1 MIKPKKPIAFVC
13 AAALLLSPTGALGAS
28 PSDFVDFPN
37 DWSQGAMT
45 AAVENGLLGGVGD
58 GRIAPRGEVTRAQMA
73 AIINRAFGAEKQ
85 ASLSSYSDVAADAW
99 YAVDMAKAVQM
110 GTFSGTGNGLLE
122 PDRAITREEAF
133 SVLARAFALE
143 AGDDS
148 SLASFSDGAQVS
160 SWAKGSVSAMVA
172 AGYVNGSD
180 GNRLNPQQS
189 ITRAEF
195 AAVMSN
201 LVAQYIDA
209 DSTLNR
215 SLEIDGN
222 VIVRGNVDLSGYT
235 INGDVIIAD
244 EAANVTLDGVTV
256 NGRLV
261 VRGASDSLTISGSTA
276 DGVIITNPNGASVLK
291 TDNASDLGTVTA
303 LGDLTL
309 SSGQLD
315 RLTIAE
321 SATITVEKDASVST
335 ITVSADDVTIN
346 GAGKVD
352 KVQANADNVHVNVED
367 AEVTAGKGTSG
378 VTAGDTSVA
387 PGESAAVSGASDN
400 DNENTGSNTGNGG
413 STGGNN
419 NNPGGSTDTP
429 STDNPGGGNDNPG
442 TTPGGDGSNPGGNT
456 DTPGGSEETP
466 AAAIINAETTKLVDL
481 GWSQYVTVQF
491 TKGHSLKNTTLT
503 IDGTDVT
510 KACTPVTDD
519 GSIVKWEITDLNPAQ
534 LVATSAGE
542 SQTDTLSDNASPKKP
557 EVVTDS
563 APDYMIAHGAVSYFD
578 YYLSNYDEN
587 GQVRV
592 EPKKTTFNISGET
605 ATDVPAFY
613 SADAELHEGDGH
625 YGVSGT
631 VTIEFAQESDADKAW
646 FAAVPANKTGTV
658 QLVADNENQ
667 NVIADNLSYTKNDDG
682 TITIPLGQE
691 NFYSNGRYN
700 VRIYS
705 DGHDPA
711 LVPIHVVNAQ
721 APSLSLTGSGS
732 FKSGENIHFAIKDM
746 TYGATAP
753 IYAVELTRPD
763 NTTVSLEKFTDW
775 GQIVDSLALYN
786 DPNNNTPYNG
796 TYTITVHSNGFKD
809 MSLSFTITGG
819 TNVPTAASR
828 STRSLNVDAVS
839 RATSGGG
846 SSESGGSGAV
856 SANLKFDADLLINA
870 QILVDMGLANDAAK
884 GIADRWQYEM
894 SGWDQVYSK
903 TDAEHAYDWGDYITK
918 VNQART
924 RGEYLSF
931 AEYTENAADWD
942 LTGAPYAVK
951 SVLED
956 NLLGEA
962 QLSGTWKGQQT
973 PTVTLVDESGK
984 AIDAVKEGSDARLK
998 FSDAAY
1004 LEKLD
1009 SLNIN
1014 SEPFDMDKT
1023 LYSVNGDTL
1032 IIKNEALDFGTNNL
1046 VIYADGYRAKY
1057 VNIRYDRNLETGLS
1071 LSGPG
1076 NFERGNQA
1084 KITVENSKD
1093 DYLNNLTAVTVYKP
1107 SGATERVFAWG
1118 VGSFDDEYYQV
1129 SNNNVLTIVD
1139 NKGNIFNEDGEYT
1152 IALDAQYYNR
1162 LTTEQFTVTGKLETA
1177 PAAVSASK
1185 DSADNYVVHFDDASA
1200 YAWKAKWTSVTV
1212 NETAYDEAGIGATTL
1227 NRNDYKWSTGTSGG
1241 YDLTLQS
1248 QSFTQA
1254 ENTIVIKATGYADA
1268 TFKVTKDGSLV
1279 GAPEEPDTPDTQPA
1293 PTAPTATVDDNGNVK
1308 LTFDAPDSTWRS
1320 KVSAVKVNDTAY
1332 TKFDDLTGNPGEN
1345 QYEWQESKGQ
1355 DIDTLYL
1362 DKTSFSNGDNIVVIS
1377 AEGYKDLTV
1386 KVTIEESEEP
1396 GGETSILEVPNIS
1409 NYGRTSN
1416 IIYFDQEGTNEAAE
1430 SYLNALSESGKVTV
1444 NGTEYRKS
1452 DYSSWLED
1460 NEYGIVNG
1468 DDKQIKLDDAAFDY
1482 MKDNT
1487 IVIEVEGYK
1496 TLTVTVH
1503 SNGSY
1508 TATTSKPG
1516 DSTSSSDSEQENGK
1530 EAPRP
1535 GDFEKDTM
1543 GLGSNKLHFYYDR
1556 DNESLVKEYLQSI
1569 TDVTVNGSKYSIGEG
1584 GWGIADNVFDNSSA
1598 AETDKYLELSTN
1610 AFKNDGTDTIIIK
1623 ADGYKDLTIT
1633 IDKDGN
1639 L

>member
-58 GRIAPRGEVTRAQMA
+58 GRIAPQGEVTRAQMA

-85 ASLSSYSDVAADAW
+85 APLSSYSDVAADAW

-180 GNRLNPQQS
+180 GNRLNPQQT

-195 AAVMSN
+195 AAVMSKI
-201 LVAQYIDA
+201 VAQYIDA
-209 DSTLNR
+209 EDVQQSR
-215 SLEIDGN
+215 SLSIDGN
-222 VIVRGNVDLSGYT
+222 VIVRGDVDLSGYT
-235 INGDVIIAD
+235 INGDIIIAD

-261 VRGASDSLTISGSTA
+261 VRGASDSLTISDSTA

-309 SSGQLD
+309 SGGQLD
-315 RLTIAE
+315 RLSVAE

-346 GAGKVD
+346 GAGTVD

-387 PGESAAVSGASDN
+387 PGESAAVSGDSDN

-429 STDNPGGGNDNPG
+429 GTDNPGGGNDNPG

-481 GWSQYVTVQF
+481 GWSQYVTIQF
-491 TKGHSLKNTTLT
+491 TKGHTLENTTLS

-542 SQTDTLSDNASPKKP
+542 SQTDTLSDNASPKNPK
-557 EVVTDS
+557 VVTDS
-563 APDYMIAHGAVSYFD
+563 APDYMIAHGPVSYFD

-700 VRIYS
+700 VSIYS

-775 GQIVDSLALYN
+775 GQIDDSLVLYN
-786 DPNNNTPYNG
+786 DNTNNTLYNG

-809 MSLSFTITGG
+809 MSLPFTITGG

-856 SANLKFDADLLINA
+856 TANLKFDADLLINA
-870 QILVDMGLANDAAK
+870 QILVDMGMANDAAK
-884 GIADRWQYEM
+884 GIADRWKYEM
-894 SGWDQVYSK
+894 AGWDQVYSK
-903 TDAEHAYDWGDYITK
+903 TDAEHAYDWSDYITK

-931 AEYTENAADWD
+931 AEYVNKKPDWD

-956 NLLGEA
+956 NLLGET

-984 AIDAVKEGSDARLK
+984 AIDAVKEGSAARLK

-1004 LEKLD
+1004 LKALNR
-1009 SLNIN
+1009 LNIN
-1014 SEPFDMDKT
+1014 SEPFDMDDT
-1023 LYSVNGDTL
+1023 LYSVSGDTL

-1076 NFERGNQA
+1076 NFESGNQA
-1084 KITVENSKD
+1084 KITVENSKG
-1093 DYLNNLTAVTVYKP
+1093 DYLKNLTAVTVYKP
-1107 SGATERVFAWG
+1107 SGATERVFAQG
-1118 VGSFDDEYYQV
+1118 VSGFYDEYYQV
-1129 SNNNVLTIVD
+1129 SNDNVLIIVD
-1139 NKGNIFNEDGEYT
+1139 NKGNIFDEDGEYT

-1162 LTTEQFTVTGKLETA
+1162 LTTEKFTVTGELKSAPTA
-1177 PAAVSASK
+1177 ISASK
-1185 DSADNYVVHFDDASA
+1185 DSGGNYVVHFDDASA
-1200 YAWKAKWTSVTV
+1200 YSWKDKWTSVTV
-1212 NETAYDEAGIGATTL
+1212 NETAYDEAVIGGTL
-1227 NRNDYKWSTGTSGG
+1227 NRNDYKWTAGVNDG
-1241 YDLTLQS
+1241 YDLTLQADAFD
-1248 QSFTQA
+1248 QD
-1254 ENTIVIKATGYADA
+1254 ENTIVIKATGYND
-1268 TFKVTKDGSLV
+1268 TTIKVTSEGSLV
-1279 GAPEEPDTPDTQPA
+1279 GAPEDPAEEAKPA
-1293 PTAPTATVDDNGNVK
+1293 PAAPTATVDEAGNVT
-1308 LTFDAPDSTWRS
+1308 LAFADTVEWEYRN
-1320 KVSAVKVNDTAY
+1320 AVTEVTVNDTAY
-1332 TKFDDLTGNPGEN
+1332 SKFDDITGNPGDK
-1345 QYEWQESKGQ
+1345 QYEWQESQSQG
-1355 DIDTLYL
+1355 IDALYL
-1362 DKTSFSNGDNIVVIS
+1362 DKISFVTGENTVVIK
-1377 AEGYKDLTV
+1377 AEGYEDLTV
-1386 KVTIEESEEP
+1386 TVKIDGEEEP
-1396 GGETSILEVPNIS
+1396 GDTIKDVPEVTYQ
-1409 NYGRTSN
+1409 NYGHGTAYLYIDNGSMSSTNGANYINAISSITVDRTEFSKAW
-1416 IIYFDQEGTNEAAE
+1416 GHRPSA
-1430 SYLNALSESGKVTV
+1430 
-1444 NGTEYRKS
+1444 
-1452 DYSSWLED
+1452 
-1460 NEYGIVNG
+1460 NEYVTSSSTPYI
-1468 DDKQIKLDDAAFDY
+1468 AFTGSTFSSK
-1482 MKDNT
+1482 KDT
-1487 IVIEVEGYK
+1487 VVVVEAEGYK

-1503 SNGSY
+1503 ADGSI
-1508 TATTSKPG
+1508 TTSTADPG
-1516 DSTSSSDSEQENGK
+1516 ASDEEQPSDGKDAPAVKSS
-1530 EAPRP
+1530 
-1535 GDFEKDTM
+1535 EKVYYS
-1543 GLGSNKLHFYYDR
+1543 GNYILHFENNVDS
-1556 DNESLVKEYLQSI
+1556 NWETAIKSGKA
-1569 TDVTVNGSKYSIGEG
+1569 TVVVNDTTYAFK
-1584 GWGIADNVFDNSSA
+1584 SSA
-1598 AETDKYLELSTN
+1598 LLVDDNNYAWTNYGDPQLTLDPTAFTKEKNTITISAE
-1610 AFKNDGTDTIIIK
+1610 
-1623 ADGYKDLTIT
+1623 GYKDLTIT

-1639 L
+1639 LIK

>member
-37 DWSQGAMT
+37 DWSTGAMT
-45 AAVENGLLGGVGD
+45 AAVDNGLLGGVGD
-58 GRIAPRGEVTRAQMA
+58 GRIAPQGEVTRAQMA

-180 GNRLNPQQS
+180 GNRLNPQQT

-195 AAVMSN
+195 AAVMSKI
-201 LVAQYIDA
+201 VAQYIDA

-244 EAANVTLDGVTV
+244 EATNVTLDGVTV

-261 VRGASDSLTISGSTA
+261 VRGASDSLTINDSSA

-309 SSGQLD
+309 SGGQLD

-321 SATITVEKDASVST
+321 SATITVEKDASVET

-387 PGESAAVSGASDN
+387 PGESATVSGDSDN

-413 STGGNN
+413 SSGGNN

-429 STDNPGGGNDNPG
+429 GTDNPGGGNDNPG
-442 TTPGGDGSNPGGNT
+442 TTPGGGESTGDNT
-456 DTPGGSEETP
+456 NPGGSEETP
-466 AAAIINAETTKLVDL
+466 AAAIINAETTRLVDL

-491 TKGHSLKNTTLT
+491 TKGHTLDNTILT
-503 IDGTDVT
+503 IDGTNVT
-510 KACTPVTDD
+510 KAFTPVTDD

-542 SQTDTLSDNASPKKP
+542 SQTDTLSNNASPKEPK
-557 EVVTDS
+557 VVTDS
-563 APDYMIAHGAVSYFD
+563 APDYMIAHGPVSYFD

-592 EPKKTTFNISGET
+592 DPAKTTFNISGET
-605 ATDVPAFY
+605 VTDVPAFY
-613 SADAELHEGDGH
+613 SADAELHKSDGH

-631 VTIEFAQESDADKAW
+631 VTIEFAQETDADKAW
-646 FAAVPANKTGTV
+646 FAAVPANKSGTV
-658 QLVADNENQ
+658 RLVADNENQ
-667 NVIADNLSYTKNDDG
+667 NEIADNLSYTKHNDG

-700 VRIYS
+700 VRIYP

-721 APSLSLTGSGS
+721 APSLSLNGSGN
-732 FKSGENIHFAIKDM
+732 FASGENIHFSIENM

-753 IYAVELTRPD
+753 IYAVELTRPGG
-763 NTTVSLEKFTDW
+763 TTVSLEKFTDW
-775 GQIVDSLALYN
+775 AQIGDSLALYN

-809 MSLSFTITGG
+809 MSLPFNITGG
-819 TNVPTAASR
+819 TDVQTAASR

-856 SANLKFDADLLINA
+856 TANLKFDADLLINA
-870 QILVDMGLANDAAK
+870 QILVDMGMANDAAK
-884 GIADRWQYEM
+884 GIADRWKHEM
-894 SGWDQVYSK
+894 AGWDQVYSK
-903 TDAEHAYDWGDYITK
+903 TDAEHAYDWSDYITK

-931 AEYTENAADWD
+931 AEYVNKKPDWD

-956 NLLGEA
+956 NLLGET
-962 QLSGTWKGQQT
+962 QLYGSWKGQET
-973 PTVTLVDESGK
+973 SSVTLVDESGK
-984 AIDAVKEGSDARLK
+984 AIDAVKEGSNARLK

-1014 SEPFDMDKT
+1014 SEPFDMDKN
-1023 LYSVNGDTL
+1023 LYSVSGDTL

-1046 VIYADGYRAKY
+1046 VIYAKGYRAKY

-1076 NFERGNQA
+1076 NFKSGNHA
-1084 KITVENSKD
+1084 KITVENSKG
-1093 DYLNNLTAVTVYKP
+1093 DYLKNLTAVTVYKP

-1118 VGSFDDEYYQV
+1118 VGSFDDEYYRV
-1129 SNNNVLTIVD
+1129 SNDNVLIIVD
-1139 NKGNIFNEDGEYT
+1139 NKGNIFDEDGEYT

-1162 LTTEQFTVTGKLETA
+1162 LTTEKFTVTGELKSAPTA
-1177 PAAVSASK
+1177 TSASK
-1185 DSADNYVVHFDDASA
+1185 DSGGNYVVHFDEASA
-1200 YAWKAKWTSVTV
+1200 YSWKDKWTSVTV
-1212 NETAYDEAGIGATTL
+1212 NETAYDDAGIGGTL
-1227 NRNDYKWSTGTSGG
+1227 NRNDYKWAVGVDGG
-1241 YDLTLQS
+1241 YDLTLQADAFN
-1248 QSFTQA
+1248 QK
-1254 ENTIVIKATGYADA
+1254 ENTIVIKATGYED
-1268 TFKVTKDGSLV
+1268 TTIKVTRDGALV
-1279 GAPEEPDTPDTQPA
+1279 DDSTTEPGGDTQPA
-1293 PTAPTATVDDNGNVK
+1293 PAAPTATVDESGNVT
-1308 LTFDAPDSTWRS
+1308 LPFNNSDDTWQGKITS
-1320 KVSAVKVNDTAY
+1320 IKVNEQVY
-1332 TKFDDLTGNPGEN
+1332 TEFTGSYPSKPGNNEYDW
-1345 QYEWQESKGQ
+1345 QYGSQGQE
-1355 DIDTLYL
+1355 LYL
-1362 DKTSFSNGDNIVVIS
+1362 DKTSFNPGANTVVIS
-1377 AEGYKDLTV
+1377 AEGYKDLTINV
-1386 KVTIEESEEP
+1386 DIEEPEKPPVTEDLAAPKATFEKFHGYGYLYFDKENNNSQAGKAYVDAITEISVNDVKFSEP
-1396 GGETSILEVPNIS
+1396 GYASYPDPGEYYPSSSSYEKYVSFNEKDISTTGDTTIVIKATGYKDLTIVINKDGQLVSQGSGEVGDS
-1409 NYGRTSN
+1409 
-1416 IIYFDQEGTNEAAE
+1416 DQETGKEAPSISSTAKDYYNDYVLYFE
-1430 SYLNALSESGKVTV
+1430 NLNDDAWASSVSSGQATITV
-1444 NGTEYRKS
+1444 NGTTYNIM
-1452 DYSSWLED
+1452 SSYPLSS
-1460 NEYGIVNG
+1460 NEYQWSRSGSYG
-1468 DDKQIKLDDAAFDY
+1468 YPELTLDATSFTEPEN
-1482 MKDNT
+1482 K
-1487 IVIEVEGYK
+1487 IVISV
-1496 TLTVTVH
+1496 
-1503 SNGSY
+1503 
-1508 TATTSKPG
+1508 
-1516 DSTSSSDSEQENGK
+1516 
-1530 EAPRP
+1530 
-1535 GDFEKDTM
+1535 
-1543 GLGSNKLHFYYDR
+1543 
-1556 DNESLVKEYLQSI
+1556 
-1569 TDVTVNGSKYSIGEG
+1569 
-1584 GWGIADNVFDNSSA
+1584 
-1598 AETDKYLELSTN
+1598 
-1610 AFKNDGTDTIIIK
+1610 
-1623 ADGYKDLTIT
+1623 DGYKDLTIT
-1633 IDKDGN
+1633 IGKDGN
-1639 L
+1639 IVVE

>member
-37 DWSQGAMT
+37 DWSTGAMT
-45 AAVENGLLGGVGD
+45 AAVDNGLLGGVD
-58 GRIAPRGEVTRAQMA
+58 GEHIAPQGVLTRAQMA
-73 AIINRAFGAEKQ
+73 AIINRAFGAEKT
-85 ASLSSYSDVAADAW
+85 ASLTGYTDVAANAW
-99 YAVDMAKAVQM
+99 YATDMAKAVQM
-110 GTFSGTGNGLLE
+110 GTFSGSGNGLLE

-133 SVLARAFALE
+133 SVLARAFALS
-143 AGDDS
+143 AGDGAALND
-148 SLASFSDGAQVS
+148 FTDGAQVS
-160 SWAKGSVSAMVA
+160 AWARGSVSAMVA
-172 AGYVNGSD
+172 GGYVNGSD

-244 EAANVTLDGVTV
+244 EATNVTLDGVTV

-309 SSGQLD
+309 SGGQLD

-321 SATITVEKDASVST
+321 SATITVEKDASVET

-387 PGESAAVSGASDN
+387 PGESATVSGDSDSDN

-413 STGGNN
+413 SSGGNN
-419 NNPGGSTDTP
+419 N
-429 STDNPGGGNDNPG
+429 NPGGGNDNPG
-442 TTPGGDGSNPGGNT
+442 TTPGGGEGTGDNT
-456 DTPGGSEETP
+456 NPGGSEETP

-491 TKGHSLKNTTLT
+491 TKGHTLENTILT

-510 KACTPVTDD
+510 KAFTPVTDD

-542 SQTDTLSDNASPKKP
+542 SQTDTLSKNASPKKP
-557 EVVTDS
+557 EVVTDT
-563 APDYMIAHGAVSYFD
+563 APDYMIAHGPVSYFD

-592 EPKKTTFNISGET
+592 DPAKTTFNISGET

-613 SADAELHEGDGH
+613 SADAELHESDGH

-631 VTIEFAQESDADKAW
+631 VTIEFAQETDADKAW
-646 FAAVPANKTGTV
+646 FAAVPANKSGTV

-667 NVIADNLSYTKNDDG
+667 NVIADNLSYTKHNDG

-700 VRIYS
+700 VCIYS

-732 FKSGENIHFAIKDM
+732 FNSKENIHFAIKNM
-746 TYGATAP
+746 TYDATAP
-753 IYAVELTRPD
+753 IYAVELARPD
-763 NTTVSLEKFTDW
+763 GTTVSLEKFTDW
-775 GQIVDSLALYN
+775 GQIGEDLILYN

-809 MSLSFTITGG
+809 MSLPFTITGG
-819 TNVPTAASR
+819 TDVPTAASR

-856 SANLKFDADLLINA
+856 PANLKFDADLLINA
-870 QILVDMGLANDAAK
+870 KLLVDMGLANDAAK

-903 TDAEHAYDWGDYITK
+903 TDAEHAYDWSDYFTK

-931 AEYTENAADWD
+931 AEYVNKDADWD

-956 NLLGEA
+956 NLLGET

-1004 LEKLD
+1004 LEKLG

-1014 SEPFDMDKT
+1014 SEPFDMDKD
-1023 LYSVNGDTL
+1023 LYRVNGDTL

-1076 NFERGNQA
+1076 NFESGNQA
-1084 KITVENSKD
+1084 KITVENSKG
-1093 DYLNNLTAVTVYKP
+1093 DYLKNLTAVTVYKP
-1107 SGATERVFAWG
+1107 SGATERVFARG
-1118 VGSFDDEYYQV
+1118 VGSFYDEYYQV
-1129 SNNNVLTIVD
+1129 SNDNVLIIVD
-1139 NKGNIFNEDGEYT
+1139 NKGNIFDEDGEYT

-1177 PAAVSASK
+1177 PAAISAIK
-1185 DSADNYVVHFDDASA
+1185 DSDGNYVVHFDDASA

-1212 NETAYDEAGIGATTL
+1212 NETAYDEAVIGGPL
-1227 NRNDYKWSTGTSGG
+1227 NRKDYKWTTGVHGG
-1241 YDLTLQS
+1241 YDLTLQADA
-1248 QSFTQA
+1248 FTQE
-1254 ENTIVIKATGYADA
+1254 ENTIVIKATGYND
-1268 TFKVTKDGSLV
+1268 TTIKVTNEGSLV
-1279 GAPEEPDTPDTQPA
+1279 GAPEDPAEEAKPA
-1293 PTAPTATVDDNGNVK
+1293 PAAPTATVDESGNVT
-1308 LTFDAPDSTWRS
+1308 LPFNNSDNTWQGKITS
-1320 KVSAVKVNDTAY
+1320 IKVNEQVY
-1332 TKFDDLTGNPGEN
+1332 TEFTGSYPSKPGNNEYDW
-1345 QYEWQESKGQ
+1345 QYGSQGQE
-1355 DIDTLYL
+1355 LYL
-1362 DKTSFSNGDNIVVIS
+1362 DKTSFNPGANTVVIS
-1377 AEGYKDLTV
+1377 AEGYKDLTINV
-1386 KVTIEESEEP
+1386 NIEEPEKPPVSEDLAAPKATFVKSYGYGYLYFDKENNNSQSGKAYVDAITEISVNDVEFSEP
-1396 GGETSILEVPNIS
+1396 DYGYYPGTGEYYPSSSGSQKYVSFDERDISTTGDTTIVIKATGYKDLTIVINKDGQLVSQGSGEVGDSDQETGKDAPAIVEYAPASMWGGNK
-1409 NYGRTSN
+1409 
-1416 IIYFDQEGTNEAAE
+1416 IYFDDEQGTYDIAAKAYVGAIT
-1430 SYLNALSESGKVTV
+1430 SVTV
-1444 NGTEYRKS
+1444 NGT
-1452 DYSSWLED
+1452 DY
-1460 NEYGIVNG
+1460 
-1468 DDKQIKLDDAAFDY
+1468 
-1482 MKDNT
+1482 T
-1487 IVIEVEGYK
+1487 R
-1496 TLTVTVH
+1496 
-1503 SNGSY
+1503 
-1508 TATTSKPG
+1508 
-1516 DSTSSSDSEQENGK
+1516 SDSSLY
-1530 EAPRP
+1530 
-1535 GDFEKDTM
+1535 FEDDM
-1543 GLGSNKLHFYYDR
+1543 YYA
-1556 DNESLVKEYLQSI
+1556 YI
-1569 TDVTVNGSKYSIGEG
+1569 DVTASH
-1584 GWGIADNVFDNSSA
+1584 
-1598 AETDKYLELSTN
+1598 LELSTSKFSTSAN
-1610 AFKNDGTDTIIIK
+1610 TTITIK
-1623 ADGYKDLTIT
+1623 AEGYKDLTIT
-1633 IDKDGN
+1633 IGKDGN
-1639 L
+1639 IVE

>member
-58 GRIAPRGEVTRAQMA
+58 GRIAPQGEVTRAQMA

-180 GNRLNPQQS
+180 GNRLNPQQT

-195 AAVMSN
+195 AAVMSKI
-201 LVAQYIDA
+201 VAQYIDA

-244 EAANVTLDGVTV
+244 EATNVTLDGVTV

-309 SSGQLD
+309 SGGQLD

-321 SATITVEKDASVST
+321 SATITVEKDASVET

-367 AEVTAGKGTSG
+367 AEVTAGKGSSG

-387 PGESAAVSGASDN
+387 PGESATVSGDSDN
-400 DNENTGSNTGNGG
+400 DSENTGSNTGNGG
-413 STGGNN
+413 SSGGNN

-429 STDNPGGGNDNPG
+429 GTDNPGGGNDNPG
-442 TTPGGDGSNPGGNT
+442 TTPGGGESTGDNT
-456 DTPGGSEETP
+456 NPGGSEETP

-491 TKGHSLKNTTLT
+491 TKGHTLDNTTLT

-510 KACTPVTDD
+510 DACTPVTDD

-542 SQTDTLSDNASPKKP
+542 SQTDTLSNNASPKKP

-563 APDYMIAHGAVSYFD
+563 APDYMIAHGAVAVWD
-578 YYLSNYDEN
+578 YHLTNYDKDGN
-587 GQVRV
+587 VRI
-592 EPKKTTFNISGET
+592 EPSKTTFNISGET
-605 ATDVPAFY
+605 AGDVPAFY
-613 SADAELHEGDGH
+613 SADAELSAQG
-625 YGVSGT
+625 SGS
-631 VTIEFAQESDADKAW
+631 VTIKFAQKTDADKAW
-646 FAAVPANKTGTV
+646 FAAVPQNGALK
-658 QLVADNENQ
+658 LVAYNENQ
-667 NVIADNLSYTKNDDG
+667 NVLNDSLNYTKNSNG
-682 TITIPLGQE
+682 TLTIALGQT
-691 NFYSNGRYN
+691 NFTSNGRYYVS
-700 VRIYS
+700 VRS
-705 DGHDPA
+705 SGHDTA
-711 LVPIHVVNAQ
+711 LVPIHVVNEKE
-721 APSLSLTGSGS
+721 PSLELSGSGTIVSGKNVS
-732 FKSGENIHFAIKDM
+732 FKINDM
-746 TYGATAP
+746 TFGVTNP
-753 IYAVELTRPD
+753 TYAAELTRPD
-763 NTTVSLEKFTDW
+763 GTTVSLEMITDW
-775 GQIVDSLALYN
+775 YQIGDSLFLYN
-786 DPNNNTPYNG
+786 DTNNNIPYNG
-796 TYTITVHSNGFKD
+796 SYTLTVHSNGFKD
-809 MSLSFTITGG
+809 MRITFTVTDGQ
-819 TNVPTAASR
+819 TAPKAASR
-828 STRSLNVDAVS
+828 SARSLNVDAVS
-839 RATSGGG
+839 RATSTGGTGSG
-846 SSESGGSGAV
+846 SSEGGGV
-856 SANLKFDADLLINA
+856 TMSADLKFDADLLINA
-870 QILVDMGLANDAAK
+870 KLLVDLGIANDDAK
-884 GIADRWQYEM
+884 AINDRWEYEM
-894 SGWDQVYSK
+894 SGWDSVWSDSEDKGYK
-903 TDAEHAYDWGDYITK
+903 WNDYITA
-918 VNQART
+918 VSDART
-924 RGEYLSF
+924 QGEYLTF
-931 AEYTENAADWD
+931 AEYADGAQWD
-942 LTGAPYAVK
+942 SNGAPYAIK

-956 NLLGEA
+956 NLLGET
-962 QLSGTWKGQQT
+962 QYNGSWVGQT
-973 PTVTLVDESGK
+973 APGLTLVDSNGQPV
-984 AIDAVKEGSDARLK
+984 DAVAEGNDIILKGDAEYLK
-998 FSDAAY
+998 
-1004 LEKLD
+1004 KVD
-1009 SLNIN
+1009 SLNVN
-1014 SEPFDMDKT
+1014 NWSLDLPESD
-1023 LYSVNGDTL
+1023 YSIKGDTL
-1032 IIKNEALDFGTNNL
+1032 TIKKDALGLENPGSNKIVL
-1046 VIYADGYRAKY
+1046 YADGYRANYLNVTMSK
-1057 VNIRYDRNLETGLS
+1057 NLETGLS
-1071 LSGPG
+1071 LAVPD
-1076 NFERGNQA
+1076 NINRGDNLRIEVTGSTGDFG
-1084 KITVENSKD
+1084 KHLTTVT
-1093 DYLNNLTAVTVYKP
+1093 LQKP
-1107 SGATERVFAWG
+1107 DGSTTSIYPYG
-1118 VGSFDDEYYQV
+1118 VGSYDDDYYQF
-1129 SNNNVLTIVD
+1129 SNNNVVTIVD
-1139 NKGNIFNEDGEYT
+1139 NDGSVFDQDGTYT
-1152 IALDAQYYNR
+1152 VTLDARYYNS
-1162 LTTEQFTVTGKLETA
+1162 LSATFNVTGEQKAA
-1177 PAAVSASK
+1177 PQATDAEKSGENYVIHFG
-1185 DSADNYVVHFDDASA
+1185 DSATSD
-1200 YAWKAKWTSVTV
+1200 WKNAITSITV
-1212 NETAYDEAGIGATTL
+1212 NEKPYSKKDAISALNKNEYRWDNTYGTL
-1227 NRNDYKWSTGTSGG
+1227 
-1241 YDLTLQS
+1241 DLTLQGNGFS
-1248 QSFTQA
+1248 QD
-1254 ENTIVIKATGYADA
+1254 ENTIVIKATGYND
-1268 TFKVTKDGSLV
+1268 TTIKVTSEGSLV
-1279 GAPEEPDTPDTQPA
+1279 GAPEDPAEEAKPA
-1293 PTAPTATVDDNGNVK
+1293 PAAPTATVDESGNVK

-1332 TKFDDLTGNPGEN
+1332 TKFDDLTGDPGEN

-1355 DIDTLYL
+1355 GIDTLYL
-1362 DKTSFSNGDNIVVIS
+1362 DKTSFNTGDNTVVIS
-1377 AEGYKDLTV
+1377 AEGYEDLTV
-1386 KVTIEESEEP
+1386 NVNIKDNEEP

-1409 NYGRTSN
+1409 NYGWSSN
-1416 IIYFDQEGTNEAAE
+1416 IIYFDQNGTNEAAQ

-1444 NGTEYRKS
+1444 NGTEYSKS

-1468 DDKQIKLDDAAFDY
+1468 TDKQIKLDGAAFDY
-1482 MKDNT
+1482 KKDNT

-1508 TATTSKPG
+1508 TATTSKPD
-1516 DSTSSSDSEQENGK
+1516 DSTSSSDSEQENSK
-1530 EAPRP
+1530 EAPQP

-1543 GLGSNKLHFYYDR
+1543 GFGGNKLHFYYDR
-1556 DNESLVKEYLQSI
+1556 DNESLVMEYLQSI
-1569 TDVTVNGSKYSIGEG
+1569 TDVTVNGSKYTTGDG

-1598 AETDKYLELSTN
+1598 ANTDKYLELSTN
-1610 AFKNDGTDTIIIK
+1610 AFKNDGTDTITIK

-1639 L
+1639 LIK

>member
-58 GRIAPRGEVTRAQMA
+58 GRIAPQGEVTRAQMA

-180 GNRLNPQQS
+180 GNRLNPQQT

-195 AAVMSN
+195 AAVMSKI
-201 LVAQYIDA
+201 VAQYIDT

-309 SSGQLD
+309 SGGQLD

-321 SATITVEKDASVST
+321 SATITVEKDASVET

-367 AEVTAGKGTSG
+367 TEVTAGKGTSG

-387 PGESAAVSGASDN
+387 PGESATVSGDSDN

-413 STGGNN
+413 SSGGNN
-419 NNPGGSTDTP
+419 N
-429 STDNPGGGNDNPG
+429 NPGGGNDNPG
-442 TTPGGDGSNPGGNT
+442 TTPGGGESTGDNT
-456 DTPGGSEETP
+456 NPGGSEETP

-491 TKGHSLKNTTLT
+491 TKGHTLKNTILT

-510 KACTPVTDD
+510 DACTPVTDD

-542 SQTDTLSDNASPKKP
+542 SQTDTLSGNASPKKP
-557 EVVTDS
+557 EVITDS
-563 APDYMIAHGAVSYFD
+563 APDYMIAHGPVSYFD

-592 EPKKTTFNISGET
+592 DPAKTTFNISGET

-613 SADAELHEGDGH
+613 SADAELHESDGH

-631 VTIEFAQESDADKAW
+631 VTIEFAQETDADKAW
-646 FAAVPANKTGTV
+646 FAAVPANKSGTV

-667 NVIADNLSYTKNDDG
+667 NVIADNLSYTKHNDG

-700 VRIYS
+700 VCIYS
-705 DGHDPA
+705 DDHDPA

-721 APSLSLTGSGS
+721 APSLSLTGSGN
-732 FKSGENIHFAIKDM
+732 FASGENIHFSIENM

-763 NTTVSLEKFTDW
+763 GTTVSLEKFTDW
-775 GQIVDSLALYN
+775 GQIGDSLALYN

-809 MSLSFTITGG
+809 MSLPFTITGG
-819 TNVPTAASR
+819 TDVQTAASR

-856 SANLKFDADLLINA
+856 TANLKFDADLLINA

-884 GIADRWQYEM
+884 GIADRWKYEM
-894 SGWDQVYSK
+894 AGWDQVYSK
-903 TDAEHAYDWGDYITK
+903 TDAEHAYDWSDYITK

-931 AEYTENAADWD
+931 AEYVNKKPDWD

-956 NLLGEA
+956 NLLGET
-962 QLSGTWKGQQT
+962 QLYGSWKGQET
-973 PTVTLVDESGK
+973 SSVTLVDESGK

-1004 LEKLD
+1004 LEKLG

-1014 SEPFDMDKT
+1014 SEPFDMDKD
-1023 LYSVNGDTL
+1023 LYRVNGDTL

-1076 NFERGNQA
+1076 NFESGNRA
-1084 KITVENSKD
+1084 KITVENSKG
-1093 DYLNNLTAVTVYKP
+1093 DYLKNLTAVTVYKP
-1107 SGATERVFAWG
+1107 SGATERVFARG
-1118 VGSFDDEYYQV
+1118 VSGFYDEYYQV
-1129 SNNNVLTIVD
+1129 SDNVLIIVD
-1139 NKGNIFNEDGEYT
+1139 NKGNIFDENGTYT

-1162 LTTEQFTVTGKLETA
+1162 LTTEKFTVTGELKSAPTA
-1177 PAAVSASK
+1177 ISASK
-1185 DSADNYVVHFDDASA
+1185 DSGGNYVVHFDDASA
-1200 YAWKAKWTSVTV
+1200 YSWKDKWTSVTV
-1212 NETAYDEAGIGATTL
+1212 NETAYDAAGIGGTL
-1227 NRNDYKWSTGTSGG
+1227 NRNDYKWTAGVHDG
-1241 YDLTLQS
+1241 YDLTLQADAFD
-1248 QSFTQA
+1248 QK
-1254 ENTIVIKATGYADA
+1254 ENTIVIKATGYAD
-1268 TFKVTKDGSLV
+1268 TTIKVTSEGSLV
-1279 GAPEEPDTPDTQPA
+1279 GAPEDPAEETKPA
-1293 PTAPTATVDDNGNVK
+1293 PAAPTATVDESGNVK
-1308 LTFDAPDSTWRS
+1308 LKFGTIDKTLSDWRNAVDSSGSITVGS
-1320 KVSAVKVNDTAY
+1320 QTYS
-1332 TKFDDLTGNPGEN
+1332 KFDSDTGNPGKN
-1345 QYEWQESKGQ
+1345 QYEWQNSEGQ
-1355 DIDTLYL
+1355 GIDTLYL
-1362 DKTSFSNGDNIVVIS
+1362 DETSFEPGANTVVIS

-1386 KVTIEESEEP
+1386 NVNIKEPEKPPVSEDLAAPKATFEK
-1396 GGETSILEVPNIS
+1396 S
-1409 NYGRTSN
+1409 YGSGYL
-1416 IIYFDQEGTNEAAE
+1416 YFDKENNNSQ
-1430 SYLNALSESGKVTV
+1430 SGKAYVDAITEISVNGVEFSEPAYGYKPDPGEYYPSSSSYEKYVSFNERDISTTGDTTIVIKATGYKDLTIVINKDGQLVSQGSGEVGDSDQETGKEAPSISSTAKDYHNDYFLYFENLNDDDWASSVSSGRATITV
-1444 NGTEYRKS
+1444 NGTTYNIT
-1452 DYSSWLED
+1452 SSYPLSS
-1460 NEYGIVNG
+1460 NEYQWSVMGSFG
-1468 DDKQIKLDDAAFDY
+1468 YPELTLDATSFTETEN
-1482 MKDNT
+1482 K
-1487 IVIEVEGYK
+1487 IEISV
-1496 TLTVTVH
+1496 
-1503 SNGSY
+1503 
-1508 TATTSKPG
+1508 
-1516 DSTSSSDSEQENGK
+1516 
-1530 EAPRP
+1530 
-1535 GDFEKDTM
+1535 
-1543 GLGSNKLHFYYDR
+1543 
-1556 DNESLVKEYLQSI
+1556 
-1569 TDVTVNGSKYSIGEG
+1569 
-1584 GWGIADNVFDNSSA
+1584 
-1598 AETDKYLELSTN
+1598 
-1610 AFKNDGTDTIIIK
+1610 
-1623 ADGYKDLTIT
+1623 DGYKDLTIT
-1633 IDKDGN
+1633 IGKDGSIVK
-1639 L
+1639 

>member
-58 GRIAPRGEVTRAQMA
+58 GRIAPQGEVTRAQMA

-180 GNRLNPQQS
+180 GNRLNPQQT

-195 AAVMSN
+195 AAVMSKI
-201 LVAQYIDA
+201 VAQYIDA

-215 SLEIDGN
+215 SLKIDGN

-244 EAANVTLDGVTV
+244 EATNVTLDGVTV

-261 VRGASDSLTISGSTA
+261 VRGASDSLTINDSSA

-309 SSGQLD
+309 SGGQLD

-346 GAGKVD
+346 GAGKVE

-387 PGESAAVSGASDN
+387 PGESATVSGDSDN
-400 DNENTGSNTGNGG
+400 DSENTGSNTGNGG
-413 STGGNN
+413 SSGGNN

-429 STDNPGGGNDNPG
+429 GTDNPGGSNDNPG
-442 TTPGGDGSNPGGNT
+442 TTPGGGESTGDNT
-456 DTPGGSEETP
+456 NPGGSEETP
-466 AAAIINAETTKLVDL
+466 AAAIINTETTKLVDL

-491 TKGHSLKNTTLT
+491 ADGHSLSNTTLT

-510 KACTPVTDD
+510 SAFTPVTDD
-519 GSIVKWEITDLNPAQ
+519 RSIVKWEITDLNPAQ

-542 SQTDTLSDNASPKKP
+542 SQTDTLSNNASPKKP
-557 EVVTDS
+557 EVVTDT
-563 APDYMIAHGAVSYFD
+563 APDYMIAHGPVSYFD

-592 EPKKTTFNISGET
+592 DPAKTTFNISGET

-613 SADAELHEGDGH
+613 SADAELHESDGH

-631 VTIEFAQESDADKAW
+631 VTIEFAQETDADKAW
-646 FAAVPANKTGTV
+646 FAAVPANKSGTV

-667 NVIADNLSYTKNDDG
+667 NVIADNLSYTKHNDG

-700 VRIYS
+700 VCIYS
-705 DGHDPA
+705 DDHDPA

-732 FKSGENIHFAIKDM
+732 FASGENIHFSIENM

-763 NTTVSLEKFTDW
+763 GTTVSLEKFTDW
-775 GQIVDSLALYN
+775 AQIGDSLVLYN
-786 DPNNNTPYNG
+786 DNTNNTLYTG
-796 TYTITVHSNGFKD
+796 SYTITVHSNGFKD
-809 MSLSFTITGG
+809 MSLPFTITGG
-819 TNVPTAASR
+819 TDVQTAASR

-856 SANLKFDADLLINA
+856 TANLKFDADLLINA
-870 QILVDMGLANDAAK
+870 QILVDMGMANDAAK
-884 GIADRWQYEM
+884 GIADRWKYEM
-894 SGWDQVYSK
+894 AGWDQVYSK
-903 TDAEHAYDWGDYITK
+903 TDAEHAYDWSDYITK

-931 AEYTENAADWD
+931 AEYVNKKPDWD

-956 NLLGEA
+956 NLLGET

-984 AIDAVKEGSDARLK
+984 AIDAVKEGSAARLK

-1004 LEKLD
+1004 LKALN

-1014 SEPFDMDKT
+1014 SEPFDMDDT
-1023 LYSVNGDTL
+1023 LYSVSGDTL

-1076 NFERGNQA
+1076 NFESGNQA
-1084 KITVENSKD
+1084 KITVENSKG
-1093 DYLNNLTAVTVYKP
+1093 DYLKNLTAVTVYKP
-1107 SGATERVFAWG
+1107 SGATERVFAQG
-1118 VGSFDDEYYQV
+1118 VGNFYDEYYQV
-1129 SNNNVLTIVD
+1129 SNDNVLTIVD
-1139 NKGNIFNEDGEYT
+1139 NKGNIFDEDGEYT
-1152 IALDAQYYNR
+1152 ISLDAQYYNR

-1185 DSADNYVVHFDDASA
+1185 DSDGNYVVHFDDSNA
-1200 YAWKAKWTSVTV
+1200 YAWKDKWTSVTV
-1212 NETAYDEAGIGATTL
+1212 NETAYDAAGIGGAL
-1227 NRNDYKWSTGTSGG
+1227 NNRDYKWSVGTNGG
-1241 YDLTLQS
+1241 YDLTLQADAFD
-1248 QSFTQA
+1248 QD
-1254 ENTIVIKATGYADA
+1254 ENTIVIKATGYND
-1268 TFKVTKDGSLV
+1268 TTIKVTKDGSLV
-1279 GAPEEPDTPDTQPA
+1279 GAPEEPGDETKPA
-1293 PTAPTATVDDNGNVK
+1293 PKAPTATVDEAGNVT
-1308 LTFDAPDSTWRS
+1308 LAFADTVEREYRN
-1320 KVSAVKVNDTAY
+1320 AVTEVTVNNTAY
-1332 TKFDDLTGNPGEN
+1332 SKFDDITGNPGEK
-1345 QYEWQESKGQ
+1345 QYEWQESQGQ
-1355 DIDTLYL
+1355 SIDALYL
-1362 DKTSFSNGDNIVVIS
+1362 DKTSFVTGENTVVIK
-1377 AEGYKDLTV
+1377 AEGYADLTV
-1386 KVTIEESEEP
+1386 TVTKDGAEEP
-1396 GGETSILEVPNIS
+1396 GETIKEVPEVTYQ
-1409 NYGRTSN
+1409 NYGR
-1416 IIYFDQEGTNEAAE
+1416 GTAYLYIDNGSMSSVDGKNYIKAISSITVDETEFSEALGFSPSA
-1430 SYLNALSESGKVTV
+1430 
-1444 NGTEYRKS
+1444 
-1452 DYSSWLED
+1452 
-1460 NEYGIVNG
+1460 NEYVVSSSTPYI
-1468 DDKQIKLDDAAFDY
+1468 AFTDSTFSSE
-1482 MKDNT
+1482 KDT
-1487 IVIEVEGYK
+1487 VVVVEAEGYK

-1503 SNGSY
+1503 ADGSI
-1508 TATTSKPG
+1508 TTSTADPG
-1516 DSTSSSDSEQENGK
+1516 ASDEEQPSDGKDAPAVKSS
-1530 EAPRP
+1530 
-1535 GDFEKDTM
+1535 EKVYYS
-1543 GLGSNKLHFYYDR
+1543 GNYILHFENNVDS
-1556 DNESLVKEYLQSI
+1556 NWETAIKSGKA
-1569 TDVTVNGSKYSIGEG
+1569 TVVVNDTTY
-1584 GWGIADNVFDNSSA
+1584 
-1598 AETDKYLELSTN
+1598 
-1610 AFKNDGTDTIIIK
+1610 AFKSSTLLVGDNNYAWTNYGDPQLTLDPTAFTKEKNTITIS
-1623 ADGYKDLTIT
+1623 AEGYKDLTIT

-1639 L
+1639 LIKK

>member
-58 GRIAPRGEVTRAQMA
+58 GRIAPQGEVTRAQMA

-180 GNRLNPQQS
+180 GNRLNPQQT

-195 AAVMSN
+195 AAVMSKI
-201 LVAQYIDA
+201 VAQYIDA

-215 SLEIDGN
+215 SLEINGN
-222 VIVRGNVDLSGYT
+222 VIVRGNADLSGYT

-244 EAANVTLDGVTV
+244 EATNVTLDGVTV

-309 SSGQLD
+309 SGGQLD

-321 SATITVEKDASVST
+321 SATITVEKGASVET

-387 PGESAAVSGASDN
+387 PGESATVSGDSDN
-400 DNENTGSNTGNGG
+400 DSENTGSNTGNGG
-413 STGGNN
+413 SSSGNN
-419 NNPGGSTDTP
+419 N
-429 STDNPGGGNDNPG
+429 NPGGGNDNPG
-442 TTPGGDGSNPGGNT
+442 TTPGGGENT
-456 DTPGGSEETP
+456 GDNTNPGGSEETP

-491 TKGHSLKNTTLT
+491 TKGHTLDNTILT

-510 KACTPVTDD
+510 SAFTRVTDD

-542 SQTDTLSDNASPKKP
+542 SQTDTLSNNASPKKP
-557 EVVTDS
+557 EVVTDT
-563 APDYMIAHGAVSYFD
+563 APDYMIAHGPVSYFD

-592 EPKKTTFNISGET
+592 DPAKTTFNISGET

-613 SADAELHEGDGH
+613 SADAELHESDGH

-631 VTIEFAQESDADKAW
+631 VTIEFAQETDADKAW
-646 FAAVPANKTGTV
+646 FAAVPANKSGTV

-667 NVIADNLSYTKNDDG
+667 NVIADNLSYTKHNDG

-732 FKSGENIHFAIKDM
+732 LGSGENIHFAIKDM
-746 TYGATAP
+746 TCGATAP
-753 IYAVELTRPD
+753 IYAVELARPD
-763 NTTVSLEKFTDW
+763 GTTVSLEKFTDW
-775 GQIVDSLALYN
+775 GQIGDSLALYN

-809 MSLSFTITGG
+809 MSLSFTIIGG
-819 TNVPTAASR
+819 TDVPTAASR

-856 SANLKFDADLLINA
+856 PANLKFDADLLINA

-903 TDAEHAYDWGDYITK
+903 TDAEHAYDWNDYFTK

-931 AEYTENAADWD
+931 AEYVNKDVDWD

-956 NLLGEA
+956 NLLGET

-984 AIDAVKEGSDARLK
+984 AIDAVKEGSAARLK

-1014 SEPFDMDKT
+1014 SEPFDMDEN
-1023 LYSVNGDTL
+1023 LYSVSGDTL

-1076 NFERGNQA
+1076 NFESGNQA
-1084 KITVENSKD
+1084 KITVENSKG
-1093 DYLNNLTAVTVYKP
+1093 DYLKNLTAVTVYKP
-1107 SGATERVFAWG
+1107 SGATERVFARS

-1129 SNNNVLTIVD
+1129 SNDNVLIIVD
-1139 NKGNIFNEDGEYT
+1139 NKGNIFDEDGEYT

-1177 PAAVSASK
+1177 PAAISASK
-1185 DSADNYVVHFDDASA
+1185 DSGGNYVVHFDDASA
-1200 YAWKAKWTSVTV
+1200 YAWKDKWTSVTV
-1212 NETAYDEAGIGATTL
+1212 NETAYDEAGIGGVL
-1227 NRNDYKWSTGTSGG
+1227 NRNDYKWTAGTHGG

-1248 QSFTQA
+1248 QSFTKD

-1268 TFKVTKDGSLV
+1268 TFKVTNEGSLV
-1279 GAPEEPDTPDTQPA
+1279 GAPEEPGDEAKPA
-1293 PTAPTATVDDNGNVK
+1293 PAAPTATVDESGNVT
-1308 LTFDAPDSTWRS
+1308 LTFNNLDSTWQGKITS
-1320 KVSAVKVNDTAY
+1320 IKVNEQVY
-1332 TKFDDLTGNPGEN
+1332 TEFTGSYPSKPGNNEYDW
-1345 QYEWQESKGQ
+1345 QYGSQGQE
-1355 DIDTLYL
+1355 LYL
-1362 DKTSFSNGDNIVVIS
+1362 DKTSFNPGANTVVIS
-1377 AEGYKDLTV
+1377 AEGYEDLTV
-1386 KVTIEESEEP
+1386 KVNIEEPEKPPVSEDQAAPKATFEKSYGYGYLYFDKENNNSQSGKAYVDAITEISVNGVEFSEP
-1396 GGETSILEVPNIS
+1396 GYSYNPDPGEYYPSSSSYEKYVSFNERDIS
-1409 NYGRTSN
+1409 T
-1416 IIYFDQEGTNEAAE
+1416 T
-1430 SYLNALSESGKVTV
+1430 
-1444 NGTEYRKS
+1444 
-1452 DYSSWLED
+1452 
-1460 NEYGIVNG
+1460 G
-1468 DDKQIKLDDAAFDY
+1468 DT
-1482 MKDNT
+1482 T
-1487 IVIEVEGYK
+1487 IVIKATGYK
-1496 TLTVTVH
+1496 DLTIVINK
-1503 SNGSY
+1503 NGQLVSQG
-1508 TATTSKPG
+1508 SGEVG
-1516 DSTSSSDSEQENGK
+1516 DSDQETGKDAPSISSTAKDYHHDYVLYFENLNDDAWASSVSSGRATITVNDTTYNITSSYPLSSNEYQWSSMGSFGYPELTLDATSFTETENK
-1530 EAPRP
+1530 IVI
-1535 GDFEKDTM
+1535 
-1543 GLGSNKLHFYYDR
+1543 S
-1556 DNESLVKEYLQSI
+1556 V
-1569 TDVTVNGSKYSIGEG
+1569 
-1584 GWGIADNVFDNSSA
+1584 
-1598 AETDKYLELSTN
+1598 
-1610 AFKNDGTDTIIIK
+1610 
-1623 ADGYKDLTIT
+1623 DGYKDLTIT
-1633 IDKDGN
+1633 IGKDGSIV
-1639 L
+1639 

>member
-37 DWSQGAMT
+37 DWSTGAMT
-45 AAVENGLLGGVGD
+45 AAVDNGLLGGVD
-58 GRIAPRGEVTRAQMA
+58 GEHIAPQGVLTRAQMA
-73 AIINRAFGAEKQ
+73 AIINRAFGAEKT
-85 ASLSSYSDVAADAW
+85 ASLTGYTDVAANAW
-99 YAVDMAKAVQM
+99 YATDMAKAVQM
-110 GTFSGTGNGLLE
+110 GTFSGSGNGLLE

-133 SVLARAFALE
+133 SVLARAFALS
-143 AGDDS
+143 AGDGAALND
-148 SLASFSDGAQVS
+148 FTDGAQVS
-160 SWAKGSVSAMVA
+160 AWARGSVSAMVA
-172 AGYVNGSD
+172 GGYVNGSD

-244 EAANVTLDGVTV
+244 EATNVTLDGVTV

-261 VRGASDSLTISGSTA
+261 VRGASDSLTINDSSA

-309 SSGQLD
+309 SGGQLD

-321 SATITVEKDASVST
+321 SATITVEKDASIST

-387 PGESAAVSGASDN
+387 PGESATVSGDSDN
-400 DNENTGSNTGNGG
+400 DSENTGSNTGNGG
-413 STGGNN
+413 SSSGNN
-419 NNPGGSTDTP
+419 N
-429 STDNPGGGNDNPG
+429 NPGGGNDNPG
-442 TTPGGDGSNPGGNT
+442 TTPGGGESTGDNT
-456 DTPGGSEETP
+456 NPGGSEETP
-466 AAAIINAETTKLVDL
+466 AAAIINAETTRLVDL

-491 TKGHSLKNTTLT
+491 TKGHTLKNTTLT

-510 KACTPVTDD
+510 NACTPVTDD

-542 SQTDTLSDNASPKKP
+542 SQTDTLSNNASPKKP
-557 EVVTDS
+557 EVVTDT
-563 APDYMIAHGAVSYFD
+563 APDYMIAHGPVSYFD

-592 EPKKTTFNISGET
+592 DPAKTTFNISGET
-605 ATDVPAFY
+605 ASDVPAFY
-613 SADAELHEGDGH
+613 SADAELHESDGH

-631 VTIEFAQESDADKAW
+631 VTIEFAQETDADKAW
-646 FAAVPANKTGTV
+646 FAAVPANKSGTV

-667 NVIADNLSYTKNDDG
+667 NVIADNLSYTKHNDG

-732 FKSGENIHFAIKDM
+732 LGSGENIHFAIKDM
-746 TYGATAP
+746 TCGATAP

-775 GQIVDSLALYN
+775 GQIGDSLTLYN

-809 MSLSFTITGG
+809 MSLPFTITGG
-819 TNVPTAASR
+819 TDVPTAASR

-846 SSESGGSGAV
+846 SSESGSSGAV
-856 SANLKFDADLLINA
+856 PANLKFDADLLINA
-870 QILVDMGLANDAAK
+870 KLLVDMGLANDAAK

-903 TDAEHAYDWGDYITK
+903 TDAEHAYDWNDYFTK

-931 AEYTENAADWD
+931 AEYVNKDADWD

-984 AIDAVKEGSDARLK
+984 AIDAVKEGSAARLK

-1014 SEPFDMDKT
+1014 SEPFDMDEN
-1023 LYSVNGDTL
+1023 LYSVSGDTL

-1084 KITVENSKD
+1084 RITVENSKG

-1107 SGATERVFAWG
+1107 SGATERVFAQG

-1129 SNNNVLTIVD
+1129 SNDNVLIIVD
-1139 NKGNIFNEDGEYT
+1139 NKGNIFDEDGEYT

-1162 LTTEQFTVTGKLETA
+1162 LTSEQFTVTGKLETA
-1177 PAAVSASK
+1177 PAAVIASK
-1185 DSADNYVVHFDDASA
+1185 DSDGNYVVHFDDASA
-1200 YAWKAKWTSVTV
+1200 YAWKDKWTSVTV
-1212 NETAYDEAGIGATTL
+1212 NETAYDEAGIGGVL
-1227 NRNDYKWSTGTSGG
+1227 NRNDYKWTAGTHVG

-1248 QSFTQA
+1248 QSFTKD
-1254 ENTIVIKATGYADA
+1254 ENTIVIKATGYND
-1268 TFKVTKDGSLV
+1268 TTIKVTNEGSLV
-1279 GAPEEPDTPDTQPA
+1279 GAAEEPDTPNKQPNLGEI
-1293 PTAPTATVDDNGNVK
+1293 TSSVDKDNNVT
-1308 LTFDAPDSTWRS
+1308 LAFNNLDSTWQGKITS
-1320 KVSAVKVNDTAY
+1320 IKVNEQVY
-1332 TKFDDLTGNPGEN
+1332 TEFTGSYSSEPGNNEYDWQYGN
-1345 QYEWQESKGQ
+1345 QGQE
-1355 DIDTLYL
+1355 LYL
-1362 DKTSFSNGDNIVVIS
+1362 DKTSFNTGDNTVVIS
-1377 AEGYKDLTV
+1377 AKGYEDLTV
-1386 KVTIEESEEP
+1386 KVTIEGPEEP
-1396 GGETSILEVPNIS
+1396 PVSEAKDVPEVTYQ
-1409 NYGRTSN
+1409 NYGHGTAYLYIDKETINSP
-1416 IIYFDQEGTNEAAE
+1416 EGKSYIEAI
-1430 SYLNALSESGKVTV
+1430 SRITV
-1444 NGTEYRKS
+1444 NGQEFSKALGYSPSAQEYAVSSSTPYISFEGSTFSNDS
-1452 DYSSWLED
+1452 DT
-1460 NEYGIVNG
+1460 V
-1468 DDKQIKLDDAAFDY
+1468 
-1482 MKDNT
+1482 
-1487 IVIEVEGYK
+1487 VVVEATGYK

-1503 SNGSY
+1503 SNG
-1508 TATTSKPG
+1508 TITTTTDPGESDDDVVSKEVPPFQKFDN
-1516 DSTSSSDSEQENGK
+1516 DSLGTNGYKQIIFSENGENEQAVTSYLNAITSVTIGGK
-1530 EAPRP
+1530 TYSKVDNRYQ
-1535 GDFEKDTM
+1535 M
-1543 GLGSNKLHFYYDR
+1543 GN
-1556 DNESLVKEYLQSI
+1556 DNYFIS
-1569 TDVTVNGSKYSIGEG
+1569 TGNMAHIGL
-1584 GWGIADNVFDNSSA
+1584 AS
-1598 AETDKYLELSTN
+1598 N
-1610 AFKNDGTDTIIIK
+1610 AFSEDANTIITIK
-1623 ADGYKDLTIT
+1623 AAGYKDLTIT
-1633 IDKDGN
+1633 INKDGN
-1639 L
+1639 LKK

>member
-1 MIKPKKPIAFVC
+1 MIKPKKTIAFVC

-180 GNRLNPQQS
+180 GNRLNPQQT

-195 AAVMSN
+195 AAVMSKI
-201 LVAQYIDA
+201 VAQYIDA
-209 DSTLNR
+209 EDVQRSR
-215 SLEIDGN
+215 SLSIDGN

-244 EAANVTLDGVTV
+244 EATNVTLDGVTV

-261 VRGASDSLTISGSTA
+261 VRGASDSLTINDSSA

-309 SSGQLD
+309 SGGQLD

-321 SATITVEKDASVST
+321 SATITVEKDASVET

-387 PGESAAVSGASDN
+387 PGESATVSGDSDSDN

-413 STGGNN
+413 SSGGNN

-429 STDNPGGGNDNPG
+429 GTDNPGGGNDNPG
-442 TTPGGDGSNPGGNT
+442 TTPGGGESTGDNTNPGG
-456 DTPGGSEETP
+456 GEETP

-491 TKGHSLKNTTLT
+491 TKGHTLDNTILT

-510 KACTPVTDD
+510 SAFTPVTDD

-534 LVATSAGE
+534 LVATSDGE
-542 SQTDTLSDNASPKKP
+542 SQSDTLSKNASPKKP
-557 EVVTDS
+557 KVVTDT
-563 APDYMIAHGAVSYFD
+563 APDYMIAHGPVSYFD

-592 EPKKTTFNISGET
+592 DPAKTTFNISGET

-613 SADAELHEGDGH
+613 SADAELHESEGH

-631 VTIEFAQESDADKAW
+631 VTIEFAQETDADKAW
-646 FAAVPANKTGTV
+646 FAAVPANKSGTV

-667 NVIADNLSYTKNDDG
+667 NVIADNLSYTKHNDG

-691 NFYSNGRYN
+691 NFYSNGRYY
-700 VRIYS
+700 VSVQSS
-705 DGHDPA
+705 DHDTA

-721 APSLSLTGSGS
+721 APSLSLNGSGN
-732 FKSGENIHFAIKDM
+732 FASGENIHFSIENM

-763 NTTVSLEKFTDW
+763 RTTVSLEKFTDW
-775 GQIVDSLALYN
+775 AQIGDSLVLYN
-786 DPNNNTPYNG
+786 DNTNNTLYTG
-796 TYTITVHSNGFKD
+796 SYTITVHSNGFKD
-809 MSLSFTITGG
+809 MSLPFTITGG

-856 SANLKFDADLLINA
+856 TANLKFDADLLINA

-903 TDAEHAYDWGDYITK
+903 TDAEYAYYWSDYITK

-924 RGEYLSF
+924 LGEYLSF
-931 AEYTENAADWD
+931 AEYVNKKPDWD

-956 NLLGEA
+956 NLLGET

-984 AIDAVKEGSDARLK
+984 AIDAVKEGSAARLK

-1014 SEPFDMDKT
+1014 SEPFDMDKN
-1023 LYSVNGDTL
+1023 LYSVSDDTL

-1046 VIYADGYRAKY
+1046 VIYANGYRAKY

-1076 NFERGNQA
+1076 DFESGDRA
-1084 KITVENSKD
+1084 KITVENSKG
-1093 DYLNNLTAVTVYKP
+1093 DYLKNLTAVTVYKP
-1107 SGATERVFAWG
+1107 SGATERVFARG
-1118 VGSFDDEYYQV
+1118 VSGFYDEYYQV
-1129 SNNNVLTIVD
+1129 SDNVLIIVD
-1139 NKGNIFNEDGEYT
+1139 DKGNIFEEDGEYT

-1162 LTTEQFTVTGKLETA
+1162 LTTEKFTVTGKLETA
-1177 PAAVSASK
+1177 PAAVRAIK
-1185 DSADNYVVHFDDASA
+1185 DSAGNYVVHFDDTSA
-1200 YAWKAKWTSVTV
+1200 YSWKDKWTSVTV
-1212 NETAYDEAGIGATTL
+1212 NETAYDEGPL
-1227 NRNDYKWSTGTSGG
+1227 NRNDYKWTAGAYGG
-1241 YDLTLQS
+1241 YDLTLQADAFD
-1248 QSFTQA
+1248 QE
-1254 ENTIVIKATGYADA
+1254 ENTIVIKATGYED
-1268 TFKVTKDGSLV
+1268 TTIKVTKDGALV
-1279 GAPEEPDTPDTQPA
+1279 GGSSTEPGGETQPA
-1293 PTAPTATVDDNGNVK
+1293 PKAPTAAVDEAGNVT
-1308 LTFDAPDSTWRS
+1308 LAFDSVDSSW
-1320 KVSAVKVNDTAY
+1320 KSAISSVEVNGVGYSAFNDNFGT
-1332 TKFDDLTGNPGEN
+1332 PGEKN
-1345 QYEWQESKGQ
+1345 YQWKIDAYGGQ
-1355 DIDTLYL
+1355 KLYL
-1362 DKTSFSNGDNIVVIS
+1362 DKTSFVPGGNTVEIK

-1386 KVTIEESEEP
+1386 TVKIDGEEEP
-1396 GGETSILEVPNIS
+1396 GDTIKDVPEVTYK
-1409 NYGRTSN
+1409 NYGR
-1416 IIYFDQEGTNEAAE
+1416 GTAYLYIDNGSMGSTDGKNYINAISRITVDGTKYSEAWGNSPSA
-1430 SYLNALSESGKVTV
+1430 
-1444 NGTEYRKS
+1444 
-1452 DYSSWLED
+1452 
-1460 NEYGIVNG
+1460 NEYATSSSTPYI
-1468 DDKQIKLDDAAFDY
+1468 AFTESTFSSE
-1482 MKDNT
+1482 KDT
-1487 IVIEVEGYK
+1487 VVEVEADGYK
-1496 TLTVTVH
+1496 KLTVTVH
-1503 SNGSY
+1503 ADGSI
-1508 TATTSKPG
+1508 TTSTADPG
-1516 DSTSSSDSEQENGK
+1516 ASDEEQPSDGKDAPAVKSS
-1530 EAPRP
+1530 
-1535 GDFEKDTM
+1535 EKDYYS
-1543 GLGSNKLHFYYDR
+1543 GNYILHFENNVDS
-1556 DNESLVKEYLQSI
+1556 NWETAIKSGKA
-1569 TDVTVNGSKYSIGEG
+1569 TVVVNDTTY
-1584 GWGIADNVFDNSSA
+1584 
-1598 AETDKYLELSTN
+1598 
-1610 AFKNDGTDTIIIK
+1610 AFKSSTLLVDDNNYAWTNYGDPQLTLDPTAFTKEKNTITIS
-1623 ADGYKDLTIT
+1623 AEGYKDLTIT
-1633 IDKDGN
+1633 IDKNGSIVK
-1639 L
+1639 

>member
-58 GRIAPRGEVTRAQMA
+58 GRIAPQGEVTRAQMA

-261 VRGASDSLTISGSTA
+261 VRGASDSLTINDSTA

-309 SSGQLD
+309 SGGQLD

-387 PGESAAVSGASDN
+387 PGESAAVSGDSDN

-429 STDNPGGGNDNPG
+429 GTDNPGGGNDNPG

-481 GWSQYVTVQF
+481 GWSQYVTIQF
-491 TKGHSLKNTTLT
+491 TKGHTLENTTLS

-557 EVVTDS
+557 KVVTDS

-700 VRIYS
+700 VSIYS

-711 LVPIHVVNAQ
+711 FVPIHVVNAQ

-775 GQIVDSLALYN
+775 GQIDDSLVLYN
-786 DPNNNTPYNG
+786 DNTNNTLYNG

-809 MSLSFTITGG
+809 MSLPFTITGG

-903 TDAEHAYDWGDYITK
+903 TDAENAYDWGDYITK

-962 QLSGTWKGQQT
+962 QLSGTWKGKQT

-1004 LEKLD
+1004 LKKLD

-1076 NFERGNQA
+1076 DFERGSQA
-1084 KITVENSKD
+1084 RIEVTGSSG
-1093 DYLNNLTAVTVYKP
+1093 DYLKNLTAVTVYKP
-1107 SGATERVFAWG
+1107 RGATERVFAWG
-1118 VGSFDDEYYQV
+1118 AGNYDDEYYQV
-1129 SNNNVLTIVD
+1129 SNDNVLIIVD
-1139 NKGNIFNEDGEYT
+1139 NKGNIFDEDGEYT

-1185 DSADNYVVHFDDASA
+1185 DNAGNYVVHFDDASA
-1200 YAWKAKWTSVTV
+1200 YAWKEKWTSVTV
-1212 NETAYDEAGIGATTL
+1212 NGTTYDEARIGATTL
-1227 NRNDYKWSTGTSGG
+1227 NRNDYKWSTGTHEG

-1279 GAPEEPDTPDTQPA
+1279 GATEEPDTPNKQPNLGEI
-1293 PTAPTATVDDNGNVK
+1293 TSSVDKDNNVM
-1308 LTFDAPDSTWRS
+1308 LAFNNLDSTWQGKITS
-1320 KVSAVKVNDTAY
+1320 IKVNEQVYAE
-1332 TKFDDLTGNPGEN
+1332 FTGSYSSEPGNNEYN
-1345 QYEWQESKGQ
+1345 WQYGSYGQE
-1355 DIDTLYL
+1355 LYL
-1362 DKTSFSNGDNIVVIS
+1362 DQTSFEPGANTVVIS

-1386 KVTIEESEEP
+1386 TVNIEDPEKPPVSEDQVAPKATFEK
-1396 GGETSILEVPNIS
+1396 S
-1409 NYGRTSN
+1409 YGYGYL
-1416 IIYFDQEGTNEAAE
+1416 YFDKENNNSQ
-1430 SYLNALSESGKVTV
+1430 SGKAYVDAITEISVNDVEFSEPDYGYNPDPGEYYPSSSSYPKYVSFNEKDISTTGDTTIVIKATGYKDLTVVIDKDGQLISQGSGEVGDSEQETGKDAPSVSSATKDYYDDYVLYFENLNDDAWASSVSSGRATITV
-1444 NGTEYRKS
+1444 NGTTYNIM
-1452 DYSSWLED
+1452 SSYMLSS
-1460 NEYGIVNG
+1460 NEYQWSSSGSFSYPELT
-1468 DDKQIKLDDAAFDY
+1468 LDATSFTETEN
-1482 MKDNT
+1482 K
-1487 IVIEVEGYK
+1487 IVISV
-1496 TLTVTVH
+1496 
-1503 SNGSY
+1503 
-1508 TATTSKPG
+1508 
-1516 DSTSSSDSEQENGK
+1516 
-1530 EAPRP
+1530 
-1535 GDFEKDTM
+1535 
-1543 GLGSNKLHFYYDR
+1543 
-1556 DNESLVKEYLQSI
+1556 
-1569 TDVTVNGSKYSIGEG
+1569 
-1584 GWGIADNVFDNSSA
+1584 
-1598 AETDKYLELSTN
+1598 
-1610 AFKNDGTDTIIIK
+1610 
-1623 ADGYKDLTIT
+1623 DGYKDLTIT
-1633 IDKDGN
+1633 IDKYGN
-1639 L
+1639 IVE

>member
-58 GRIAPRGEVTRAQMA
+58 GRIAPQGEVTRAQMA

-180 GNRLNPQQS
+180 GNRLNPQQT

-195 AAVMSN
+195 AAVMSKI
-201 LVAQYIDA
+201 VAQYIDA

-244 EAANVTLDGVTV
+244 EATNVTLDGVTV

-309 SSGQLD
+309 SGGQLD

-387 PGESAAVSGASDN
+387 PGESATVSGDSDSDN

-413 STGGNN
+413 SSGGNN

-429 STDNPGGGNDNPG
+429 GTDTPGGGNDNPG
-442 TTPGGDGSNPGGNT
+442 TTPGGGESTGDNT
-456 DTPGGSEETP
+456 NPGGSEETP

-491 TKGHSLKNTTLT
+491 TKGHTLDNTILT

-510 KACTPVTDD
+510 KAFTPVTDD

-534 LVATSAGE
+534 LVATSASE
-542 SQTDTLSDNASPKKP
+542 SQTDTLSGNASPKKP

-563 APDYMIAHGAVSYFD
+563 APDYMIAHGPVSYFD

-592 EPKKTTFNISGET
+592 DPAKTTFNISGET

-613 SADAELHEGDGH
+613 SADAELHESGGH

-631 VTIEFAQESDADKAW
+631 VTIEFAQETDADKAW
-646 FAAVPANKTGTV
+646 FAAVPANKSGTV

-667 NVIADNLSYTKNDDG
+667 NVISDNLSYTKNNDG

-691 NFYSNGRYN
+691 NFYSNGRYY
-700 VRIYS
+700 VSVQSS
-705 DGHDPA
+705 DHDTA

-732 FKSGENIHFAIKDM
+732 FASGENIHFSIENM

-763 NTTVSLEKFTDW
+763 NNTVLLEKFTDW
-775 GQIVDSLALYN
+775 AQIDDSLVLYN
-786 DPNNNTPYNG
+786 DNTNNTLYTG
-796 TYTITVHSNGFKD
+796 SYTITVHSNGFKD
-809 MSLSFTITGG
+809 MSLPFTITGG
-819 TNVPTAASR
+819 TDVQTAASR

-856 SANLKFDADLLINA
+856 TANLKFDADLLINA

-884 GIADRWQYEM
+884 GIADRWKYEM
-894 SGWDQVYSK
+894 AGWDQVYSK
-903 TDAEHAYDWGDYITK
+903 TDAEHAYDWSDYITK
-918 VNQART
+918 VNQARP

-931 AEYTENAADWD
+931 AEYVNKKPDWD

-956 NLLGEA
+956 NLLGET

-984 AIDAVKEGSDARLK
+984 AIDAVKEGSNARLK

-1004 LEKLD
+1004 LKALN

-1014 SEPFDMDKT
+1014 SEPFDMDDT
-1023 LYSVNGDTL
+1023 LYSVSGDTL
-1032 IIKNEALDFGTNNL
+1032 TIKNEALDFGTNNL

-1076 NFERGNQA
+1076 DFESGERARIVVNGSSGDFL
-1084 KITVENSKD
+1084 V
-1093 DYLNNLTAVTVYKP
+1093 NLTAVTVYKP
-1107 SGATERVFAWG
+1107 SGATERVFARG
-1118 VGSFDDEYYQV
+1118 VSGFYDEYYQV
-1129 SNNNVLTIVD
+1129 SDNVLIIVD
-1139 NKGNIFNEDGEYT
+1139 NKGNIFDEDGEYT

-1162 LTTEQFTVTGKLETA
+1162 LTTEKFTVTGELKSAPTA
-1177 PAAVSASK
+1177 ISASK
-1185 DSADNYVVHFDDASA
+1185 DSGGNYVVHFDDASA
-1200 YAWKAKWTSVTV
+1200 YSWKDKWTSVTV
-1212 NETAYDEAGIGATTL
+1212 NETAYDAAGIGGTL
-1227 NRNDYKWSTGTSGG
+1227 NRNDYKWTAGVHDG
-1241 YDLTLQS
+1241 YDLTLQADAFD
-1248 QSFTQA
+1248 QK
-1254 ENTIVIKATGYADA
+1254 ENTIVIKATGYAD
-1268 TFKVTKDGSLV
+1268 TTIKVTSEGSLV
-1279 GAPEEPDTPDTQPA
+1279 GAPEDPAEETKPAPAA
-1293 PTAPTATVDDNGNVK
+1293 PTAAVDESGNVT
-1308 LTFDAPDSTWRS
+1308 LAFNNLDNTWQG
-1320 KVSAVKVNDTAY
+1320 KVSAVKVNNIAY
-1332 TKFDDLTGNPGEN
+1332 TKFDDLTGDPGKN
-1345 QYEWQESKGQ
+1345 QYEWRESKGQ
-1355 DIDTLYL
+1355 GIDTLYL
-1362 DKTSFSNGDNIVVIS
+1362 DQTSFEPGANTVVIS
-1377 AEGYKDLTV
+1377 AEGYKDLTINV
-1386 KVTIEESEEP
+1386 DIEEPEKPPVTEDLAAP
-1396 GGETSILEVPNIS
+1396 KATFEKFHG
-1409 NYGRTSN
+1409 YGYL
-1416 IIYFDQEGTNEAAE
+1416 YFDKENNFSQ
-1430 SYLNALSESGKVTV
+1430 SGKAYVDAITEISV
-1444 NGTEYRKS
+1444 NDVKFSELGYGSYPDPGEY
-1452 DYSSWLED
+1452 YPSSSGYEKYVSF
-1460 NEYGIVNG
+1460 NEKDISTTG
-1468 DDKQIKLDDAAFDY
+1468 DT
-1482 MKDNT
+1482 T
-1487 IVIEVEGYK
+1487 IVIK
-1496 TLTVTVH
+1496 
-1503 SNGSY
+1503 
-1508 TATTSKPG
+1508 AT
-1516 DSTSSSDSEQENGK
+1516 
-1530 EAPRP
+1530 
-1535 GDFEKDTM
+1535 
-1543 GLGSNKLHFYYDR
+1543 
-1556 DNESLVKEYLQSI
+1556 
-1569 TDVTVNGSKYSIGEG
+1569 
-1584 GWGIADNVFDNSSA
+1584 
-1598 AETDKYLELSTN
+1598 
-1610 AFKNDGTDTIIIK
+1610 
-1623 ADGYKDLTIT
+1623 GYKDLTIVINKDGQLVSQGSGEVGDSDQETGKEAPSISSTVKDYHNDYFLYFENLNDDAWASSVSSGRATITVNGTTYNIMSSYSLSSNEYRWSRSGSYGYPELTLDATSFTETENEIVISVEGYKDLIIT
-1633 IDKDGN
+1633 IDQNGTLIK
-1639 L
+1639 